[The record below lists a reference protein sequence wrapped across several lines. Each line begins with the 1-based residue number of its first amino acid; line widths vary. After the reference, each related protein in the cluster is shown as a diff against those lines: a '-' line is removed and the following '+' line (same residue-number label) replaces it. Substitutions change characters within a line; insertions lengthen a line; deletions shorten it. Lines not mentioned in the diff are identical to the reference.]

1 MSAVDEPGT
10 VDKATQRTEEPGA
23 AAAAGQP
30 TSRRRRR
37 ATGGT
42 PAPAAEPGTLLPG
55 RSSDDTDTGWGERPP
70 ADDDERFLRDVP
82 PHW

>member
-1 MSAVDEPGT
+1 VDQPGPADESAQRIDEPG
-10 VDKATQRTEEPGA
+10 VA
-23 AAAAGQP
+23 AAPGQ
-30 TSRRRRR
+30 SARRRRRR

-42 PAPAAEPGTLLPG
+42 PAPAAERGTLVPG